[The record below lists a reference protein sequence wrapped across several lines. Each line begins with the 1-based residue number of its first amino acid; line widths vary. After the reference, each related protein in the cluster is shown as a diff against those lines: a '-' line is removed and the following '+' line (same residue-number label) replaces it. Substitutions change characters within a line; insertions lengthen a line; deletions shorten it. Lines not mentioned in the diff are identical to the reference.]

1 MFTQK
6 NRRLL
11 LATSA
16 VTFSSVLLSGAMQ
29 AELRI
34 GTGAAQSLYE
44 QHCAA
49 CHGKQ
54 MEGGIGG
61 ALSDEQWKHGSSDEA
76 ITRSISKGIAGTEML
91 GWDSTLSADQ
101 IRSLVILIREQ
112 RHLASKTKATPS
124 SKAGVYEAAGQRF
137 QITAVMDG
145 TAELWG
151 MTFLPDGSALITQKD
166 GVLWHWHNGKRTQI
180 QGVPPVHY
188 QSQGGLL
195 DVIAHPGFARNG
207 WVYLSYAEKN
217 GNDNYA
223 STTILRATLRDAALQ
238 EQKIVFSVPAAKR
251 QHSGHHF
258 GSRFAFIDN
267 DLYFT
272 IGDAGK
278 QDNAQDLSVPT
289 GKVHRIRDDGRVPDD
304 NPFVGNK
311 SAWPTIWTWGNR
323 NPQGLVYDAVGK
335 RLWAAEH
342 GPRGGDEINLIEKG
356 KNYGWPVI
364 TYGMNYN
371 GTPISNK
378 TQQDGMEQPKHYWTP
393 SIAVSNIDVYRGKL
407 FGNWDGKLLAAS
419 LSAQELRL
427 LTLDG
432 DKVVKDELLLKNL
445 GRLRDVQ
452 TGPDGAIYL
461 LVSDEGEGSYQLH
474 KLVPIAE

>member
-1 MFTQK
+1 MKPQLP
-6 NRRLL
+6 RL
-11 LATSA
+11 SA
-16 VTFSSVLLSGAMQ
+16 LVLTASVLTSLSAH

-44 QHCAA
+44 QFCAG

-54 MEGGIGG
+54 MEGGSGG
-61 ALSDEQWKHGSSDEA
+61 ALTDEVWKHGGSDEA
-76 ITRSISKGIAGTEML
+76 IGKSIREGIAGTDMIAW
-91 GWDSTLSADQ
+91 GQTLSADQ

-112 RHLASKTKATPS
+112 KHLAAKQAASTKRDGDNLFS
-124 SKAGVYEAAGQRF
+124 AAGYRF
-137 QITAVMDG
+137 RVTPVMAGD
-145 TAELWG
+145 AELWG
-151 MTFLPDGSALITQKD
+151 MTFLPDGSALITQKN
-166 GVLWHWHNGKRTQI
+166 GVLWHWHNGKRSEVKAVPSVHN
-180 QGVPPVHY
+180 QG
-188 QSQGGLL
+188 QGGLL
-195 DVIAHPGFARNG
+195 DVIAHPDYARNG
-207 WVYLSYAEKN
+207 WVYLSYADKT
-217 GNDNYA
+217 GRDPYA
-223 STTILRATLRDAALQ
+223 STTVLRATLRDGELQ
-238 EQKIVFSVPAAKR
+238 DQNIVFSVPTAKR

-258 GSRFAFIDN
+258 GSRFAFIGN

-289 GKVHRIRDDGRVPDD
+289 GKVHRIRDDGSIPAD
-304 NPFVGNK
+304 NPFVTNK
-311 SAWPTIWTWGNR
+311 NTWPSIWTWGNR

-371 GTPISNK
+371 GTPISDK
-378 TQQDGMEQPKHYWTP
+378 THQDGMEQPKHYWTP
-393 SIAVSNIDVYRGKL
+393 SIAVSNIDVYRGKP
-407 FGNWDGKLLAAS
+407 FANWDGKLLAAS

-432 DKVVKDELLLKNL
+432 DKVSKDELLLKNI

-461 LVSDEGEGSYQLH
+461 LVSDEAEKIYQLR
-474 KLVPIAE
+474 KVERDGN

>member
-1 MFTQK
+1 MTSQRF
-6 NRRLL
+6 NRPALSIAITASVL
-11 LATSA
+11 IATSA
-16 VTFSSVLLSGAMQ
+16 Q

-44 QHCAA
+44 QFCAG

-54 MEGGIGG
+54 MEGGSGG
-61 ALSDEQWKHGSSDEA
+61 ALVDEVWKHGGTDEA
-76 ITRSISKGIAGTEML
+76 IATSIRNGIAGTDMIAW
-91 GWDSTLSADQ
+91 GKTLTDDQ

-112 RHLASKTKATPS
+112 KHLAAKPS
-124 SKAGVYEAAGQRF
+124 LKPTRDGDNLFTAAGYRF
-137 QITAVMDG
+137 QVTPVMDG
-145 TAELWG
+145 DSELWG
-151 MTFLPDGSALITQKD
+151 MSFLPDGSVLVTQKN
-166 GVLWHWHNGKRTQI
+166 GVLWHWHNGKRQAI
-180 QGVPPVHY
+180 SGVPAVHN

-195 DVIAHPGFARNG
+195 DVIAHPDFARNG
-207 WVYLSYAEKN
+207 WVYLSYAEKT
-217 GNDNYA
+217 GRDPYA
-223 STTILRATLRDAALQ
+223 STSILRATLRDGALQ
-238 EQKIVFSVPAAKR
+238 DQKVVFSVPTAKR

-258 GSRFAFIDN
+258 GSRLAFIGT

-289 GKVHRIRDDGRVPDD
+289 GKVHRIRDDGSIPAD
-304 NPFVGNK
+304 NPFVSNK
-311 SAWPTIWTWGNR
+311 SAWSTIWTYGNR
-323 NPQGLVYDAVGK
+323 NPQGLVYDAIGK

-393 SIAVSNIDVYRGKL
+393 SIAVSNIEIYRGKS
-407 FGNWDGKLLAAS
+407 FADWNGKLLAAS

-432 DKVVKDELLLKNL
+432 DKISKDELLLKDI

-461 LVSDEGEGSYQLH
+461 LVSDEGEGSYQLR
-474 KLVPIAE
+474 KLESVSK